1 MIITVTLNPAMDKTL
16 AIDNF
21 TLGIVNRVS
30 NLRYD
35 IGGKGINVSKVLK
48 NFNVNST
55 CTGFLGGILEKTFIE
70 ELNSR
75 GIDTRFIHIKE
86 NSRTNTKIVDTTKK
100 VYTDINEAGP
110 EISENELKMFLDEFG
125 NMCNKDD
132 IVVLAGGVSPSVP
145 KDIYAQLTKI
155 AKEKG
160 AFVILDADGELLKEG
175 IKEKP
180 DVIKPNNHELVRL
193 LNLESDSEKEL
204 IKAAKLLQSKGIAN
218 ILISLGE
225 KGALFITGEN
235 IYHSKGV
242 KVDVKSTVGAG
253 DSMVAGLV
261 YSKLNN
267 YEPSEALKFAASCG
281 TAAVTLEGTKA
292 CTLEQVQEMF
302 RKIEVEIKEED

>member
-16 AIDNF
+16 SIEDF
-21 TLGIVNRVS
+21 TLGMVNRVS

-48 NFNVNST
+48 NFNVNSI
-55 CTGFLGGILEKTFIE
+55 CTGFLGGNLEKTFIE
-70 ELNSR
+70 ELKAR

-86 NSRTNTKIVDTTKK
+86 NTRTNTKIVDTANK

-110 EISENELKMFLDEFG
+110 EISENELNRFLEEFK
-125 NMCNKDD
+125 NLCNKDD

-145 KDIYAQLTKI
+145 KDIYAQLITI
-155 AKEKG
+155 AKKKG

-175 IKEKP
+175 IKGKP

-193 LNLESDSEKEL
+193 LNLESDSEEQL
-204 IKAAKLLQSKGIAN
+204 IKAARMLQNEGVSN

-225 KGALFITGEN
+225 KGSLFVTDEM

-267 YEPSEALKFAASCG
+267 YKSNEALRFATACG
-281 TAAVTLEGTKA
+281 AAAVTLDGTKA
-292 CTLEQVQEMF
+292 CTLEQVQEMLE
-302 RKIEVEIKEED
+302 KIEVETKEEE